1 MKRVLLGGFA
11 TLLLSGFAPSF
22 QEGLQAQVGATMQAG
37 EKVRIGLVDERDRRS
52 GVSEILGVEI
62 KLKRVSGTLL
72 RIESDT
78 IFIRLNAAA
87 AVRYSL
93 SDVVEID
100 RWGGS
105 KAPALTAIIGG
116 VAGGIIGG
124 LIMKSASEQEVGFFL
139 GAAVGAPAGAIA
151 GWYFMSLKSWRPVPV
166 DQLRFG
172 GPSQRS
178 MNPGPVVQPQAELR
192 ISIPIH

>member
-1 MKRVLLGGFA
+1 MKRVLLGGLA
-11 TLLLSGFAPSF
+11 TFLLSGFAPSF
-22 QEGLQAQVGATMQAG
+22 QEGLQAQVGATMQSG
-37 EKVRIGLVDERDRRS
+37 DKVRIGLVDERDRRS
-52 GVSEILGVEI
+52 GVSELPGVNL

-78 IFIRLNAAA
+78 IFIRLNEAA

-124 LIMKSASEQEVGFFL
+124 VIMKSATDQELGFWL
-139 GAAVGAPAGAIA
+139 GVAPAAPAGAIA
-151 GWYFMSLKSWRPVPV
+151 GWYFMSLKAWRPVPK

-172 GPSQRS
+172 GPSQLS
-178 MNPGPVVQPQAELR
+178 MSPFPVVQPQAEFR